1 MEIILYGNG
10 CPRCDILKKKLDEKG
25 VPYTENCCVDEMLR
39 KGITQVPVIE
49 LDGKRMNYNEVIS
62 WIKEQTL

>member
-49 LDGKRMNYNEVIS
+49 LDGSNI
-62 WIKEQTL
+62 